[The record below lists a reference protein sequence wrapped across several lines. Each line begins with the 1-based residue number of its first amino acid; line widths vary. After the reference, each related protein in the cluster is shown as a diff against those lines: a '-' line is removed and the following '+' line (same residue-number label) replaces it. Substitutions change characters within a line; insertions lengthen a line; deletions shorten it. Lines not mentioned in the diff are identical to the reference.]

1 MNDLFEFMLG
11 KKDNKKSI
19 PTAPQEKNNYSIYMP
34 VGVYEGEQDDVLEY
48 TKKDAASEQSEGRRG
63 DFNPYVLEKMKN
75 DEQLVELK
83 RQISSMEDEIR
94 GLKDKI
100 VELKNANSELSVEK
114 SKYEYV
120 ASTYRSM
127 IEKIVKIMP
136 YYQEIEFTGVG
147 SPEQW
152 VDRKLVEIF
161 VTCVENIKIDYNKK
175 IKENEMLKS
184 SVRKQDNS
192 DSAQSSMEIPEIEI
206 PDGLNDEIL
215 NNSIDNSLN
224 SLNDNLDIFSGDY
237 NVDIPGM
244 NVEVPSATE
253 TTVSVIDSE
262 YLQKYIEK
270 INGDNQLKIILETIG
285 ETGLSRVAEL
295 KETDVFK
302 RTFTNSNGEFVQG
315 SLSRKLKDLSDIEVI
330 DVEQINTGRKGGG
343 ENIYSLS
350 ETGRKVYKMLFSANP
365 VESEKEKIRRQH
377 TSLEHGYF
385 IKTVG
390 KELENKGYEVFDSP
404 EDCIRIPLV
413 ANDEG
418 DSKLRVEADLI
429 IKKGDTEYVIECEM
443 GTTSD
448 SDMNKKLDKLILVTN
463 TISFIMNNQESLNKT
478 LTKVDKWI
486 TKKGRD
492 NLKGYTFRFTT
503 LDTLKK
509 KEFWQNKGP
518 F

>member
-11 KKDNKKSI
+11 KKDNKKAAPSI
-19 PTAPQEKNNYSIYMP
+19 PEEKNNYSIYMP
-34 VGVYEGEQDDVLEY
+34 VGVYEGEPDDVLDY
-48 TKKDAASEQSEGRRG
+48 TKKDAATEQSEGRRG
-63 DFNPYVLEKMKN
+63 DFNPYVLEKMKSE
-75 DEQLVELK
+75 EQLVALK
-83 RQISSMEDEIR
+83 REISSMEDEIR

-100 VELKNANSELSVEK
+100 VDLKNTNSALSVEK
-114 SKYEYV
+114 SKYEYIS
-120 ASTYRSM
+120 STYRSM

-152 VDRKLVEIF
+152 SDRRLVEIF
-161 VTCVENIKIDYNKK
+161 VTCVENIKIDYSKK
-175 IKENEMLKS
+175 IKENEMLKASAHKQESFGRDS
-184 SVRKQDNS
+184 SPMN
-192 DSAQSSMEIPEIEI
+192 IPEIEV

-215 NNSIDNSLN
+215 NNSIDDSLN
-224 SLNDNLDIFSGDY
+224 SLNENMDIFSGNY
-237 NVDIPGM
+237 DIDITGIGG
-244 NVEVPSATE
+244 NSPSTIE
-253 TTVSVIDSE
+253 TTVSAIDSE

-270 INGDNQLKIILETIG
+270 INGDNQLKIIVETIG
-285 ETGLSRVAEL
+285 ETGLSRVTEL
-295 KETDVFK
+295 KETDIFK

-315 SLSRKLKDLSDIEVI
+315 SLSRKLKDLGDIEVI

-350 ETGRKVYKMLFSANP
+350 ETGRQIYKILFSANP

-404 EDCIRIPLV
+404 EDCVKIPLV
-413 ANDEG
+413 ANNDD

-429 IKKGDTEYVIECEM
+429 IKKADTEYVIECEM

-448 SDMNKKLDKLILVTN
+448 SDMNKKLDKLILVTD